1 MMGRKGRPWNWSGKE
16 GNVTSLQHPRGCS
29 VMLVR
34 DQALSAWSKA
44 FLHLQAAVA
53 RAT

>member
-1 MMGRKGRPWNWSGKE
+1 MMGRKGRPKDWSGKE

-34 DQALSAWSKA
+34 DQALNARSKA
-44 FLHLQAAVA
+44 FLPLQAVVA
-53 RAT
+53 RAA